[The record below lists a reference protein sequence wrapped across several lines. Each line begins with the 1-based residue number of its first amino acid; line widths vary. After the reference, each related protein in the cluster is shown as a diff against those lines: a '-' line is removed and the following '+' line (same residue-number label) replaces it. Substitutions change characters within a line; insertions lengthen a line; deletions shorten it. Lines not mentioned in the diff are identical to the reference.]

1 MLIKIDKEIVSSSTG
16 YVELTGMTNAYDVFL
31 LTFNN
36 VTLSVNDR
44 DLRLRFLESGTVN
57 ETANYDY
64 AYNVSDAA
72 SNSENPVGETD
83 ETSIDLTLNTGTGTS
98 ELVNGFVYIFSSQV
112 SSQYTYTTME
122 TSSYHHTAKG
132 VGLHGGGIFTQESTV
147 NGLRLLNLSSANIL
161 TGTFNLYGLKK

>member
-16 YVELTGMTNAYDVFL
+16 YVELTGMTNAHDVYLF
-31 LTFNN
+31 TFNN
-36 VTLSVNDR
+36 VTLSVDER

-64 AYNVSDAA
+64 GYNVLDAT
-72 SNSENPVGETD
+72 SNSEDPVGTTNQ
-83 ETSIDLTLNTGTGTS
+83 TSIDLTLNTGTGTS
-98 ELVNGFVYIFSSQV
+98 EMVNGFVYIFSSQI

-122 TSSYHHTAKG
+122 TSIYAHTARG
-132 VGLHGGGIFTQESTV
+132 RGIHGGGIFTQESTV
-147 NGLRLLNLSSANIL
+147 NGFRLLNLNSANIL